1 MITFVESR
9 TSHRSRRMRQL
20 PPSELGCERPI
31 VLFCAKLLQVDY
43 EEGVVVEVVEVFAV
57 SSL

>member
-1 MITFVESR
+1 
-9 TSHRSRRMRQL
+9 MRQL